1 MVSHLRLGGKM
12 RDPGNE
18 VVFARSGICLNELN
32 IKNNGKNGFDG
43 MRIILSVLFSNAN
56 MVKLPQKVR

>member
-1 MVSHLRLGGKM
+1 M